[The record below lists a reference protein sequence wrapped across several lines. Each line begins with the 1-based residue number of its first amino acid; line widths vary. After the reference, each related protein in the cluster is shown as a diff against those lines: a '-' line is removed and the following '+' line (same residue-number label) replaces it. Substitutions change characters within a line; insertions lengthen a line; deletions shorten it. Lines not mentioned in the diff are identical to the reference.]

1 MGPTPSALI
10 LLGLWPSA
18 LGLDALPDLS
28 LSTQAIVRTGYGA
41 LLLLTLVQALPEARR
56 FFVSERWGGYAESR
70 PEVDAAQNPV
80 VLPAML
86 TIWFAAAACLMLGWW
101 TLAAASVN
109 VLLCRYFFIH
119 MRWKGVLRGMGAPGF
134 YAYWLGL
141 AVCLLEYTSQHA
153 PSLRA
158 FALLVVQADVAFI
171 ILSAGIYK
179 FTAGYPR
186 NEGMELGMANP
197 MWGYWWRF
205 YVGMPPGHPWFWF
218 LNQMAWGTEVVAALL
233 MLLPPTRE
241 LGGLLLSASF
251 LFILTH
257 IRLGFL
263 CEMVAL
269 SGLYFVREGGMVD
282 GWLSGIVGQQ
292 PAVAVPPLPLG
303 VVGTAVGLAL
313 LAYLVVLP
321 LAHAGLAFNFYA
333 RRRLPG
339 PLQTVLERYT
349 NFFGIIIWRVFSVDI
364 INFFV
369 RVATEPAAG
378 GTRTLVAPLGSW
390 PRFNHVGE
398 MICLAS
404 LFTTLKYYPSQDAR
418 FRDRVLRYARTV
430 RRGPGD
436 VVVFEYYSVAKRAD
450 RFEWRHVADYRA
462 DPAAGTVEE
471 RILEQGFSPHA
482 AHAVSPVHEGVT
494 PGSYAPLGQK

>member
-1 MGPTPSALI
+1 MGIDS
-10 LLGLWPSA
+10 
-18 LGLDALPDLS
+18 LPS
-28 LSTQAIVRTGYGA
+28 LSASLQVLTTSGYGV

-56 FFVSERWGGYAESR
+56 FFLSERWGGYAESR

-80 VLPAML
+80 VLPAL
-86 TIWFAAAACLMLGWW
+86 LAIWFAAATCLVLGWW
-101 TLAAASVN
+101 TVAAAVVN

-134 YAYWLGL
+134 YTYWMGL
-141 AVCLLEYTSQHA
+141 AVCLMEYTSHHA
-153 PSLRA
+153 VQLRP

-197 MWGYWWRF
+197 MWGYWWRR
-205 YVGMPPGHPWFWF
+205 YVGVPPRHPWFWF
-218 LNQMAWGTEVVAALL
+218 LNQMAWGTEVVAALM
-233 MLLPPTRE
+233 MLLPATRE

-269 SGLYFVREGGMVD
+269 SGLYFVSEGSLVD
-282 GWLSGIVGQQ
+282 GWLSGIVGPQ
-292 PAVAVPPLPLG
+292 PPIAVATAPLG
-303 VVGTAVGLAL
+303 AGGTIIGLAL
-313 LAYLVVLP
+313 LAYLLLLP
-321 LAHAGLAFNFYA
+321 LAHAGLAYNFYA

-339 PLQTVLERYT
+339 PLQAALERYT

-369 RVATEPAAG
+369 RLSTEPAAG
-378 GTRTLVAPLGSW
+378 GERTLVAPLGRW

-430 RRGPGD
+430 PHKSGD
-436 VVVFEYYSVAKRAD
+436 LVVFEYYSVAKRTD

-462 DPAAGTVEE
+462 DTTAGTVEE
-471 RILEQGFSPHA
+471 RILEHGFSPHA

-494 PGSYAPLGQK
+494 PGSYAPLSQK